1 MKTII
6 VYYSLE
12 ENTHYAAQKIA
23 ENIGADLLRLHPK
36 KAYPR
41 GGFKK
46 FFWGGK
52 SAVMA
57 EKPALEPY
65 AFKAEEYER
74 VIIGFPVWA
83 SNVAPPLRT
92 FLSENDL
99 SGKHLAAFACQ
110 SGSGAQKAFAKLA
123 AAAGV
128 EKLENELILIDPKSK
143 PSAENE
149 RKIKEFCDTLNKTE
163 ET

>member
-12 ENTHYAAQKIA
+12 ENTHYVAQKIA

-57 EKPALEPY
+57 QKPALEPY
-65 AFKAEEYER
+65 AFKADEYER
-74 VIIGFPVWA
+74 MIIGFPVWA

-92 FLSENDL
+92 FVSENDL
-99 SGKHLAAFACQ
+99 SGKHVSAFACQ
-110 SGSGAQKAFAKLA
+110 SGSGAEKAFAKLT

>member
-23 ENIGADLLRLHPK
+23 ENIGADLLRLYPK
-36 KAYPR
+36 KAYPNS
-41 GGFKK
+41 GFKK

-57 EKPALEPY
+57 QMPALEPY
-65 AFKAEEYER
+65 VFRGDAYER

-128 EKLENELILIDPKSK
+128 EKLENELILIDPKTK
-143 PSAENE
+143 PNKENE
-149 RKIKEFCDTLNKTE
+149 SNLKDFCDRLCAAQ
-163 ET
+163 

>member
-57 EKPALEPY
+57 QKPALEPY

-128 EKLENELILIDPKSK
+128 EKLENELILIDPKTK
-143 PSAENE
+143 PSKENE
-149 RKIKEFCDTLNKTE
+149 SKLKDFCDKLCAAQ
-163 ET
+163 

>member
-57 EKPALEPY
+57 QKPALEPY

-92 FLSENDL
+92 FVSENDV
-99 SGKHLAAFACQ
+99 SGKHLSAFACQ

-128 EKLENELILIDPKSK
+128 EKLENELILIDPKTK

>member
-23 ENIGADLLRLHPK
+23 ENIGADLLRLYPK

-52 SAVMA
+52 STVMA

-128 EKLENELILIDPKSK
+128 EKLENELILIDPKTK
-143 PSAENE
+143 PSKENE
-149 RKIKEFCDTLNKTE
+149 SNLKDFCDKLCAAQ
-163 ET
+163 

>member
-23 ENIGADLLRLHPK
+23 ENIGADLLRLYPK
-36 KAYPR
+36 KAYPNS
-41 GGFKK
+41 GFKK

-57 EKPALEPY
+57 QKPALEPY
-65 AFKAEEYER
+65 VFRGDAYER

-128 EKLENELILIDPKSK
+128 EKLENELILIDPKTK
-143 PSAENE
+143 PNKENE
-149 RKIKEFCDTLNKTE
+149 SNLKDFCDKLCAAQ
-163 ET
+163 

>member
-23 ENIGADLLRLHPK
+23 ENLGADLLRLYPK
-36 KAYPR
+36 KAYPNA
-41 GGFKK
+41 GFKK

-52 SAVMA
+52 SAMMA

-65 AFKAEEYER
+65 VFHADEYER

-83 SNVAPPLRT
+83 GNVAPPLRT
-92 FLSENDL
+92 FVSENDL
-99 SGKHLAAFACQ
+99 SGKHVSAFACQ
-110 SGSGAQKAFAKLA
+110 SGSGAEKAFAKLA
-123 AAAGV
+123 AAAGI
-128 EKLENELILIDPKSK
+128 EKLENELILIDPKAK
-143 PSAENE
+143 PREENE
-149 RKIKEFCDTLNKTE
+149 NKIKAFCAGYK
-163 ET
+163 

>member
-57 EKPALEPY
+57 QKPALEPY

-92 FLSENDL
+92 FVSENDL
-99 SGKHLAAFACQ
+99 SGKHVSAFACQ
-110 SGSGAQKAFAKLA
+110 SGSGAEKAFAKLT

>member
-92 FLSENDL
+92 FVSENDV
-99 SGKHLAAFACQ
+99 SGKHLSAFACQ

>member
-12 ENTHYAAQKIA
+12 ENTHYATQKIA

-57 EKPALEPY
+57 QKPALEPY
-65 AFKAEEYER
+65 AFKA
-74 VIIGFPVWA
+74 
-83 SNVAPPLRT
+83 
-92 FLSENDL
+92 
-99 SGKHLAAFACQ
+99 
-110 SGSGAQKAFAKLA
+110 
-123 AAAGV
+123 
-128 EKLENELILIDPKSK
+128 
-143 PSAENE
+143 
-149 RKIKEFCDTLNKTE
+149 
-163 ET
+163 